1 MIKSHL
7 SCAAL
12 SVAVAAVLSLPAAA
26 QTDAAFASALGKLPS
41 GLATAAQLKTAP
53 QAPVQVQGPT
63 APADVWQKV
72 FEAALRYGKREAIPN
87 TQGFSYL
94 ISESFT
100 TPKGRVIKQSVNFL
114 VVPVGNG
121 RLKAVAAELIYMEF
135 MVDPKTK
142 QGSLASSVFATDGS
156 GRLTKAFRRA
166 DSVIGTVRTEGTPV
180 PLDLSA
186 PDTKGE
192 FESMLEYW
200 IR

>member
-1 MIKSHL
+1 MIKSL
-7 SCAAL
+7 PRCAAL

-53 QAPVQVQGPT
+53 QAPAQVQGPT

-72 FEAALRYGKREAIPN
+72 FETALHYGEREAVPN
-87 TQGFSYL
+87 TPGFSYL
-94 ISESFT
+94 LRESFT
-100 TPKGRVIKQSVNFL
+100 TPKGRVIRHSVNFL
-114 VVPVGNG
+114 VVPAGNG
-121 RLKAVAAELIYMEF
+121 RLKAVAAEFIYMEIVF
-135 MVDPKTK
+135 DPKTN
-142 QGSLASSVFATDGS
+142 QRSLASSVFDADGS
-156 GRLTKAFRRA
+156 GRLTQAFRRT
-166 DSVIGTVRTEGTPV
+166 DSVTGTVRTEGTPE

-186 PDTKGE
+186 ADTKGE